1 MLQLLG
7 AINLRSLYDVQK
19 ENVDFFKTKRA
30 ARYGKLPDKQN
41 SKEVTTC
48 KDQLAE
54 LQTTYSTN
62 YPNLFETLNAET
74 TEFVKKDQRIPTKL
88 KSIDENLNEVEL
100 DTNRIVNSSV
110 DLAILQEYIPA
121 TKIKGLFNSNV
132 SLIKIKICIYKYV
145 L

>member
-7 AINLRSLYDVQK
+7 AINLRSLYNVQK
-19 ENVDFFKTKRA
+19 ENVDFFKAKRA
-30 ARYGKLPDKQN
+30 ARYGKLPNKQN
-41 SKEVTTC
+41 SEDVTTS

-74 TEFVKKDQRIPTKL
+74 TEFVKKDQRIPTEL

-110 DLAILQEYIPA
+110 DSAILQEYIPA

-132 SLIKIKICIYKYV
+132 SLIKIKICIYKSV

>member
-7 AINLRSLYDVQK
+7 AINLKSLYNVQK
-19 ENVDFFKTKRA
+19 ENVEFFKAKRA
-30 ARYGKLPDKQN
+30 ARYGNFPDKQN
-41 SKEVTTC
+41 SEDITTS

-74 TEFVKKDQRIPTKL
+74 TEFVKEDQRIPTEL

-100 DTNRIVNSSV
+100 DTNRIVNSPV
-110 DLAILQEYIPA
+110 DSAILQEYIPA

-132 SLIKIKICIYKYV
+132 SLIKIEICIYKYV

>member
-7 AINLRSLYDVQK
+7 AINLRSLYNVQK
-19 ENVDFFKTKRA
+19 ENVDFFKAKRA
-30 ARYGKLPDKQN
+30 ARYGKLPNKQN
-41 SKEVTTC
+41 SEDVTTS

-74 TEFVKKDQRIPTKL
+74 TEFVKKDQRIPTEL

-132 SLIKIKICIYKYV
+132 SLIKIKICIYKSV

>member
-7 AINLRSLYDVQK
+7 AINLRSLYNVQK
-19 ENVDFFKTKRA
+19 ENVDFFKAKRM
-30 ARYGKLPDKQN
+30 ARYGNLPDKQN
-41 SKEVTTC
+41 SKDVTTS
-48 KDQLAE
+48 KNQLEE
-54 LQTTYSTN
+54 LQTTYSAN
-62 YPNLFETLNAET
+62 YPNLLNAET
-74 TEFVKKDQRIPTKL
+74 TELVKKDEQIPTEL

>member
-7 AINLRSLYDVQK
+7 AINLRSLYNVQK
-19 ENVDFFKTKRA
+19 ENVEFFKAKRA

-41 SKEVTTC
+41 SEDITTS

-74 TEFVKKDQRIPTKL
+74 TEFVKEDQRIPTEL

-110 DLAILQEYIPA
+110 DLAILQEYVPA
-121 TKIKGLFNSNV
+121 TKIKGFFNSNV
-132 SLIKIKICIYKYV
+132 SLIKIEICIYKYV

>member
-7 AINLRSLYDVQK
+7 AINLRSLYNVQK
-19 ENVDFFKTKRA
+19 ENVEFFKAKRA
-30 ARYGKLPDKQN
+30 ARYGNLPDKQN
-41 SKEVTTC
+41 SEDITTS

-74 TEFVKKDQRIPTKL
+74 TEFVKEDQRIPTEL
-88 KSIDENLNEVEL
+88 KSIDDNLNEVEL

-110 DLAILQEYIPA
+110 DSAILQEYIPA

-132 SLIKIKICIYKYV
+132 SLIKIEICIYKYV